1 MNQPASDPTVERLR
15 AITEQWM
22 ERVWRQRQLNTID
35 ELHAPDFVDRSP
47 AGRDSGNTAY
57 KAGIAELYRAFPD
70 FYAVTED
77 LVIEPATGKVAVRWT
92 ATGTH
97 AAPYLGVAATGKQI
111 MFSGIEIIRVVE
123 DRIVERWGEWDGIA
137 LLEQLGAI

>member
-1 MNQPASDPTVERLR
+1 MDQPHSAPTAEQLR
-15 AITEQWM
+15 AIAERWM
-22 ERVWRQRQLNTID
+22 ERIWRQRQLDAID

-47 AGRDSGNTAY
+47 AGRDSGNAPY
-57 KAGIAELYRAFPD
+57 KAGIAELYGAFPD
-70 FYAVTED
+70 FEGVTED
-77 LVIEPATGKVAVRWT
+77 LVIDPATGKVAIRWT

-97 AAPYLGVAATGKQI
+97 TAPYLSVAATGKQI
-111 MFSGIEIIRVVE
+111 SFTGIEIIRVVE